1 MSEGD
6 WQFDVEAMVDLQS
19 LLRVLGYFAQRSVV
33 PDALHMRVEGGRM
46 TISLTASDLAEAH
59 AQIIAA
65 KLEQIVLVES
75 VQMAALERAERR
87 QVAA

>member
-6 WQFDVEAMVDLQS
+6 WQFEVEALVDPQS

-46 TISLTASDLAEAH
+46 TISLAASDLPEAH
-59 AQIIAA
+59 ARIIAS

-75 VQMAALERAERR
+75 VQLAALEQPERR